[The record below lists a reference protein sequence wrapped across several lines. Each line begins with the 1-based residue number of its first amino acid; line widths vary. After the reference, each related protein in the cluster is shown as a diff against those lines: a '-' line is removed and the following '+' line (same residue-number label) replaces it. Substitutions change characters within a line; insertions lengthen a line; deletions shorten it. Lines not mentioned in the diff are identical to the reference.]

1 MNLVSS
7 LSRLL
12 AVVNDQEECA
22 HIIQFSHECR
32 MNSLSQPHTS
42 FLSGLIFTCQ
52 SHCLLLIIHSY
63 SLFLLFL
70 LVSTGNK
77 FNLIKDL

>member
-1 MNLVSS
+1 VNLVSS

-22 HIIQFSHECR
+22 HLIQISHECR
-32 MNSLSQPHTS
+32 MNSLSQSHTR
-42 FLSGLIFTCQ
+42 FLNDLIFTYQ
-52 SHCLLLIIHSY
+52 SHCLLLLIHSY

-70 LVSTGNK
+70 LVSTGNN
-77 FNLIKDL
+77 FNIINHL